1 MNNFVAYDY
10 KAIKPSDLSSK
21 TILMI
26 GRGSDP
32 FKRFELGINA
42 MEHIIKE
49 IPDAEMKIIS
59 KTTHIQNLQKLIK
72 RLNLSNNIKFVGYTS
87 DPSSYYKNASLH
99 LFPTLAEAFPNIL
112 SETLIYGIP
121 NILTGLDY
129 VSTSK
134 GGTIIIYDDSS
145 ITLAKEAIKILRNK
159 RYRKKLGKEARN
171 NMKRFRNDL
180 LLKKWIKIILEIYK
194 GRNIYEIEKNK
205 NIKLSKDESLKI
217 IENQIKLLK
226 LRNTKLKNITINN
239 IENITFMENIQ
250 EYLKTY

>member
-145 ITLAKEAIKILRNK
+145 ITLAKEAINLYN
-159 RYRKKLGKEARN
+159 
-171 NMKRFRNDL
+171 
-180 LLKKWIKIILEIYK
+180 
-194 GRNIYEIEKNK
+194 
-205 NIKLSKDESLKI
+205 
-217 IENQIKLLK
+217 
-226 LRNTKLKNITINN
+226 
-239 IENITFMENIQ
+239 
-250 EYLKTY
+250 